1 LIGQWHCTMIGVT
14 VGSERAQTEES
25 GEAAAAPMPMAGR
38 AAGTPLTQQI
48 ALLQRSAGNRATARL
63 IGSNRRLSRSA
74 WDEFSFGVRHPV
86 VSGQIYGGEQA
97 AEVAIPSTSS
107 LAVRFSVNLR
117 TDRQTDIGSGG
128 LTENAQHEGSEVN
141 AMRHTLWNAINTRRF
156 GLDLATEAANAH
168 EANPHAIDA
177 QDPATQTFPTL
188 LAADESCDLR
198 NNILGRE
205 LGVASTASAKELASY
220 TLQLFRDRGLW
231 VAQQQG
237 DGTYKAVRQTL
248 TSAAFDAAAA
258 KLNNLNE
265 IGLTPAGA
273 ARWRAA
279 RDQELRDAQ
288 SGLYD

>member
-1 LIGQWHCTMIGVT
+1 MIALS
-14 VGSERAQTEES
+14 VGSERTQIEEP
-25 GEAAAAPMPMAGR
+25 GAAAAPPMPMPGR
-38 AAGTPLTQQI
+38 AGGTPLTQQI

-63 IGSNRRLSRSA
+63 ISSRRQLSRSA
-74 WDEFSFGVRHPV
+74 WDEVSFGVRHPFV
-86 VSGQIYGGEQA
+86 AGQIYGGEQA
-97 AEVAIPSTSS
+97 AEVALPSTSS

-128 LTENAQHEGSEVN
+128 LAENAQHEGSEVN
-141 AMRHTLWNAINTRRF
+141 AMRHTLWNAINARRF

-168 EANPHAIDA
+168 EANPHAIDG

-188 LAADESCDLR
+188 LAADESADLR

-205 LGVASTASAKELASY
+205 LGAFSTASPKDLASY

-231 VAQQQG
+231 VAQRQG
-237 DGTYKAVRQTL
+237 DGTYKAVRQRL
-248 TSAAFDAAAA
+248 TTPTFNAAAA

-279 RDQELRDAQ
+279 RDEELRDAQ